1 MDEEGPTGYRRV
13 LAQLRADVLGILQ
26 PGDGLPPERELAAR
40 FGVARMT
47 VRRALDEL
55 ATEGL
60 IDRLVGVG
68 TFVAYPKRSIHVQ
81 LTSYTEEM
89 TRRGMIPTATVLDF
103 GAVAASDHV
112 ARQLR
117 LEPGDPVVRYRR
129 LFYADGEPMSVDEN
143 FLVPHHVPGMV
154 RASPPPSLYRYL
166 NEEHGLVIEWGEDT
180 IEATSATSSLA
191 RLLKIDARDPLL
203 KIERR
208 AYVGRVVVDFS
219 ISYYRADRYRL
230 SMPLQRPRRSHQGH
244 RPLLRDR

>member
-1 MDEEGPTGYRRV
+1 MTGYRRV
-13 LAQLRADVLGILQ
+13 LAHLREDVLGVLE
-26 PGDGLPPERELAAR
+26 PGDGLPPERELAIR

-68 TFVAYPKRSIHVQ
+68 TFVAYPKRNIHVQ

-117 LEPGDPVVRYRR
+117 LEPGDAVLRYRR
-129 LFYADGEPMSVDEN
+129 LFYADGQPMSVDEN
-143 FLVPHHVPGMV
+143 FLVPQHVPGMAK
-154 RASPPPSLYRYL
+154 ASPPPSLYRYL
-166 NEEHGLVIEWGEDT
+166 SEEYGLVIDWGEDT
-180 IEATSATSSLA
+180 IEATSATPSLA
-191 RLLKIDARDPLL
+191 RLLTIDARDPLL

-208 AYVGRVVVDFS
+208 AYVGRVIVDFS
-219 ISYYRADRYRL
+219 VSYYRADRYRL
-230 SMPLQRPRRSHQGH
+230 SVPLQRPRRAQQH
-244 RPLLRDR
+244 RPVLRGR